1 MTIDG
6 WVQIALFSVIVIL
19 ITRPLGGY
27 MTRVFAGERTFL
39 SPVLRPIERAV
50 YRCCGVDEKEEQH
63 WLTYAVAVLFFSI
76 VGFLSLY
83 ALQRLQWYLPF
94 NPQDQTGVE
103 PSSAFNTSV
112 SFVTNTNW
120 QSYVPETT
128 MGYFVQMAGL
138 TVHNFVSAATGIAMA
153 LALIRG
159 FSRREAK
166 AVGNFW
172 VDLTRTTLYVLL
184 PICVVATLVLVWQG
198 APQNLNA
205 YVDATTVEGAKQ
217 TIAQGPVAS
226 QEVIKELGTNG
237 GGFFNTNSA
246 HPYENPTPFTN
257 LIEMLLIFAIGAGLT
272 NVLGRM
278 VNDER
283 QGWALFAAAGL
294 LFLIGVVTAYWS
306 EAQPNPAFA
315 AFNVDAAHSM
325 AQAGGNMEGKEVRF
339 GPVNSALWAT
349 VTTDTSCGAVNA
361 MHDSFLPIGGMVPL
375 VNIQLGEVI
384 FGGVGSGLYGM
395 LAFAIVAMFV
405 AGLMV
410 GRTPEYLGKKL
421 EAKEVKMTILAL
433 LSLPLSILGWT
444 SLATVM
450 PAGLAG
456 IANTG
461 PHGFSEILYAYSSGT
476 GNNGSAFAGI
486 SADTPFYNTTIGG
499 AMLIGRFIMVIPLLA
514 VAGSLAQ
521 KKLLAPS
528 AGTFPTNR
536 PLFVGLLVGVVLIIG
551 GLTYFPAVALG
562 PVTEQVAMNQGKT
575 YPAP

>member
-1 MTIDG
+1 MTIIG
-6 WVQIALFSVIVIL
+6 WVQIALFSLIVIL

-27 MTRVFAGERTFL
+27 MTRVFNGERTFL
-39 SPVLRPIERAV
+39 SPVLRPVERAI
-50 YRCCGVDEKEEQH
+50 YWCCGVVEKEEQH
-63 WLTYAVAVLFFSI
+63 WLTYAVAVLFFSV
-76 VGFLSLY
+76 VGFVSLY

-94 NPQDQTGVE
+94 NPQDQTGIE

-128 MGYFVQMAGL
+128 MSYLVQMAGL

-153 LALIRG
+153 LALTRG
-159 FSRREAK
+159 FVRREAK
-166 AVGNFW
+166 AIGNFW
-172 VDLTRTTLYVLL
+172 VDLTRCTLYLL
-184 PICVVATLVLVWQG
+184 IPISVVGALVLVWQG
-198 APQNLNA
+198 VPQNLGA
-205 YVDATTVEGAKQ
+205 YTEATTLEGAKQ
-217 TIAQGPVAS
+217 VIAQGPVAS
-226 QEVIKELGTNG
+226 QEIIKELGTNG
-237 GGFFNTNSA
+237 GGFFNANSA
-246 HPYENPTPFTN
+246 HPYENPNSVTN
-257 LIEMLLIFAIGAGLT
+257 LIELVAIFAIGAALT

-278 VNDER
+278 VHDER
-283 QGWALFAAAGL
+283 QGWAIFAAMGL
-294 LFLIGVVTAYWS
+294 LFLAGVTAAYWS
-306 EAQPNPAFA
+306 ESHDNPAFA
-315 AFNVDAAHSM
+315 ALSVEATPSAL
-325 AQAGGNMEGKEVRF
+325 QAGGNMEGKEVRF
-339 GPVNSALWAT
+339 GPALSALWAT
-349 VTTDTSCGAVNA
+349 VTTDTSCGAVNS
-361 MHDSFLPIGGMVPL
+361 MHDSYLPIGGMVPL
-375 VNIQLGEVI
+375 INMQLGEVI

-444 SLATVM
+444 ALATVV

-461 PHGFSEILYAYSSGT
+461 PHGFSEILYAYTEGT
-476 GNNGSAFAGI
+476 ANNGSAFAGL
-486 SADTPFYNTTIGG
+486 SANTLFYNTTIGF

-551 GLTYFPAVALG
+551 GLTFFPAVALG
-562 PVTEQVAMNQGKT
+562 PVTEQVAMNQGKLF
-575 YPAP
+575 PAP